1 MPFAIELSD
10 AFKKFTLDQDKII
23 SPEDTVKNFKERT
36 ARLNLNILDHTQ
48 RIDNGRLDIPVYFSV
63 CGKDARKT
71 TGTKK
76 QMGKGA
82 TPVQSEA
89 SAVMEL
95 AERFSFFSFK
105 NDPSN
110 FEYGTF
116 KDFATDSISFEHI
129 AASVH
134 EDSKTADEARVFLD
148 FLPLE
153 WTWGY
158 NITKKKNVRVP
169 FDWFYAINE
178 FNGPSAGNC
187 KEEAIMQ
194 GISEI
199 VERHTCSI
207 ISEKNLSVPLI
218 DPASVKDPIVCGMLE
233 KYKNA
238 GIELII
244 SDFSLNTGIPTV
256 SVLAYDPATFP
267 EKSEIV
273 WTAGTAPDPVK
284 ALSRALTEVAQLA
297 GDFNSGS
304 NYIASGLPKFTSL
317 DQADF
322 LRNPGKTVS
331 ISDLPDISDNNIKV
345 EIERA
350 ISCLDNIGMD
360 VILIETTHKDLQIP
374 AFYTIIP
381 GARFRERALNTT
393 LAMFCA
399 KLIIEKFP
407 ADQALPIILEMD
419 SKLKNRYY
427 LKFYAG
433 MCFYTMEEYDAALDF
448 FRNAL
453 ELDPNQQ
460 DQASIYSY
468 MAQCLKE
475 QEKYND
481 ALTFLE
487 KGLITDDER
496 TDILNLMGFCQ
507 FKLKKHE
514 NAIET
519 FQKLIRLDP
528 SSAIDYANIGSNY
541 RELGDKKNAIKYYRK
556 ALEIDPTI
564 RFALENLI
572 KLSDG
577 LAEDEDDV

>member
-1 MPFAIELSD
+1 MSGIIELSD
-10 AFKKFTLDQDKII
+10 AIKQFTLDQDKIMT
-23 SPEDTVKNFKERT
+23 PEETVRNFKKKT
-36 ARLNLNILDHTQ
+36 AKLNMQILEYTK

-63 CGKDARKT
+63 CGKDARKI
-71 TGTKK
+71 TGTNK

-105 NDPSN
+105 KNQAN
-110 FEYGTF
+110 F
-116 KDFATDSISFEHI
+116 KDGAFPDFEKIAIPFDLI

-134 EDSKTADEARVFLD
+134 EDAKNAEEAKEFFNLLS
-148 FLPLE
+148 FE
-153 WTWGY
+153 WTEGY
-158 NITKKKNVRVP
+158 NITKKAPVLVP

-199 VERHTCSI
+199 IERHVCSI
-207 ISEKNLSVPLI
+207 ISEKKLSVPLI
-218 DPASVKDPIVCGMLE
+218 RPESVKDEIVCGMLE
-233 KYKNA
+233 KYKKA
-238 GIELII
+238 GIELFI
-244 SDFSLNTGIPTV
+244 SDFSLDTGIPTV
-256 SVLAYDPATFP
+256 GVLAYDPSTFP

-284 ALSRALTEVAQLA
+284 ALSRALTEIAQLA
-297 GDFNSGS
+297 GDFNTGS
-304 NYIASGLPKFTSL
+304 NYLASGLPKLTSL
-317 DQADF
+317 DQTDF
-322 LRNPGKTVS
+322 IRKSGKSVD
-331 ISDLPDISDNNIKV
+331 IEDLPDISDNNIRI
-345 EIERA
+345 EIENA
-350 ISCLDNIGMD
+350 ISCLDKLGMEI
-360 VILIETTHKDLQIP
+360 ILIETTHKDLGIP

-407 ADQALPIILEMD
+407 ADMALPIIMQMD
-419 SKLKNRYY
+419 KKLQDRYY

-433 MCFYTMEEYDAALDF
+433 MCLYTLEEYEEALAF
-448 FRNAL
+448 FKKAM
-453 ELDPNQQ
+453 ELGPNSQ
-460 DQASIYSY
+460 DEASIYSY

-475 QEKYND
+475 QEKYHE
-481 ALTFLE
+481 ALEILE
-487 KGLITDDER
+487 KGMESDDER

-507 FKLKKHE
+507 FKLKRHE
-514 NAIET
+514 KAIES
-519 FQKLIRLDP
+519 FEKLIKLDP

-541 RELGDKKNAIKYYRK
+541 RELGDRDNAIRYYKK
-556 ALEIDPTI
+556 ALEIDPKIT
-564 RFALENLI
+564 FALENIL
-572 KLSDG
+572 KLGGDLSDN
-577 LAEDEDDV
+577 E

>member
-1 MPFAIELSD
+1 MSRIIELSD
-10 AFKKFTLDQDKII
+10 AFKQFTEDQDKTI
-23 SPEDTVKNFKERT
+23 SPEETVRKFREKTEK
-36 ARLNLNILDHTQ
+36 LNLSILEYTK

-63 CGKDARKT
+63 CGKDARLV

-105 NDPSN
+105 KNPAN
-110 FEYGTF
+110 FTQGTF
-116 KDFATDSISFEHI
+116 SDFEKDSIRFELI

-134 EDSKTADEARVFLD
+134 EHPDKAAEARD
-148 FLPLE
+148 FFNLLPFE

-158 NITKKKNVRVP
+158 NLTKKTPVMVP

-187 KEEAIMQ
+187 REEAIMQ

-199 VERHTCSI
+199 VERHVCSI
-207 ISEKNLSVPLI
+207 ISEKKIAVPLI
-218 DPASVKDPIVCGMLE
+218 DPDSVKDDVVCGMLD
-233 KYKNA
+233 KFRKA
-238 GIELII
+238 GIELFI
-244 SDFSLNTGIPTV
+244 SDFSLDTGIPTIG
-256 SVLAYDPATFP
+256 VLAYDPSTFP
-267 EKSEIV
+267 EKSEII

-297 GDFNSGS
+297 GDFNTGS
-304 NYIASGLPKFTSL
+304 NYIASGLPKFSNLNQT
-317 DQADF
+317 DF
-322 LRNPGKTVS
+322 IRNSDKTID
-331 ISDLPDISDNNIKV
+331 ISDLPDISDRNIKT

-350 ISCLDNIGMD
+350 MESLERLGMEI
-360 VILIETTHKDLQIP
+360 ILIETTHKELGIP

-399 KLIIEKFP
+399 KLVIEKYP
-407 ADQALPIILEMD
+407 ADEAIEIILRMD
-419 SKLKNRYY
+419 QMLSDRYY

-433 MCFYTMEEYDAALDF
+433 MCLYTIEKYEEALDYF
-448 FRNAL
+448 KEAL
-453 ELDPNQQ
+453 DLGPNKQ
-460 DQASIYSY
+460 DEASIYSY

-475 QEKYND
+475 QERFHE
-481 ALTFLE
+481 ALQILE
-487 KGLITDDER
+487 KGMESDEER

-507 FKLKKHE
+507 FKLKNHE
-514 NAIET
+514 KAIKCFE
-519 FQKLIRLDP
+519 KLIMIDP

-541 RELGDKKNAIKYYRK
+541 RELGDRDNAIRYYRK

-564 RFALENLI
+564 TFALENILRLGGDI
-572 KLSDG
+572 IDT
-577 LAEDEDDV
+577 D

>member
-1 MPFAIELSD
+1 MSRIIELSD
-10 AFKKFTLDQDKII
+10 AIKQFTMDQDKIMT
-23 SPEDTVKNFKERT
+23 PEETVKNFRDKT
-36 ARLNLNILDHTQ
+36 SRLNLKILEYTK

-63 CGKDARKT
+63 CGRDALAM

-82 TPVQSEA
+82 TPIQSEA

-105 NDPSN
+105 KNPTN
-110 FEYGTF
+110 FQNGSF
-116 KDFATDSISFEHI
+116 LDFEKDSIKFDLI

-134 EDSKTADEARVFLD
+134 EEKEKAMEAKD
-148 FLPLE
+148 FFAMLPFE

-158 NITKKKNVRVP
+158 NITKKQPAMIP

-187 KEEAIMQ
+187 REEAIMQ

-199 VERHTCSI
+199 VERHVCSL
-207 ISEKNLSVPLI
+207 ISEKKLEVPLI
-218 DPASVKDPIVCGMLE
+218 NPDSVRDEVVCGMIE

-238 GIELII
+238 GIELYI
-244 SDFSLNTGIPTV
+244 SDFSLDTGIPTV
-256 SVLAYDPATFP
+256 GVLAYDPSTFP

-317 DQADF
+317 DQTDF
-322 LRNPGKTVS
+322 IRNPGKTVN
-331 ISDLPDISDNNIKV
+331 ISDLPDISNNNIRI
-345 EIERA
+345 EIENA
-350 ISCLDNIGMD
+350 ITKLGELGLEI
-360 VILIETTHKDLQIP
+360 ILIETTHKDLGIP
-374 AFYTIIP
+374 SFYTIIP
-381 GARFRERALNTT
+381 GARFRERALNTS

-399 KLIIEKFP
+399 KLITEKYP
-407 ADQALPIILEMD
+407 ADEALELILKMD
-419 SKLKNRYY
+419 EKLDDRYY

-433 MCFYTMEEYDAALDF
+433 MCLYTLEEYEEAVKF
-448 FRNAL
+448 FHKAL
-453 ELDPNQQ
+453 ELDPNSQ
-460 DQASIYSY
+460 DEASIYSY

-475 QEKYND
+475 QEKYHE
-481 ALTFLE
+481 ALDILE
-487 KGLITDDER
+487 KGIKTDEER

-507 FKLKKHE
+507 FKLKNHE
-514 NAIET
+514 KAIKCFE
-519 FQKLIRLDP
+519 KLIKIDP

-541 RELGDKKNAIKYYRK
+541 RELGDNKNAITYYKK

-564 RFALENLI
+564 TFALENIL
-572 KLSDG
+572 KLGGDLVDIG
-577 LAEDEDDV
+577 